1 MARTPRFDPYDKLL
15 YRFFEA
21 VFLLSLLGNIRGPH
35 LTTVFNPASLISIR
49 RRFLKN
55 LAFLCDGLKGG
66 ESTTSI
72 AVQDRPDCFVFW
84 VSSNQGPSDTTL
96 DLLRSVLEDIKA
108 FVRSSQN
115 DRASVEDNLIR
126 RCVESSVKRMRNQA
140 RSLVNNAQRC
150 RELLSEES
158 TDGSGACL
166 FSAGRYKL
174 QLTYEDIGAS
184 LIRWLLQ
191 FKRVKFHEQGF
202 KRLCGEAYRVRNDPE
217 MATMEKLGQRYHN
230 VTSTEDRS
238 KSFTRVRHI
247 IGRLAAHVRA
257 VKQLLDDGGQLGELL
272 EAYEVSGVPILP
284 SAPQLPADNQ
294 TNLRGITTRILR
306 NGTNDSQ
313 FDRTLEYLCHMDQSM
328 HLEKSL
334 IELHDPEGKP
344 HTVHA
349 EVQMLHHFHDNGLK
363 FAEADRYIA
372 TSKPACMCCRLYFRH
387 HPAMCVEPDTHQ
399 RVWSSWGLPLLPL
412 GAAGPRWV
420 EQRDVLNNVCRD
432 VRKEVVLVIDQRRAI
447 AFAHPDSLT
456 GDTHSLD
463 AGFSDSEDYGSGD
476 SGPEDGRWDD
486 DNDEEEDDDIE
497 DLGAGRGF
505 DGGVAL

>member
-1 MARTPRFDPYDKLL
+1 MARTPRFDPYEKLL

-21 VFLLSLLGNIRGPH
+21 IFLLSLLGNTRGPH

-72 AVQDRPDCFVFW
+72 AVQDRPDCYVFW
-84 VSSNQGPSDTTL
+84 VSSNQGPSDTAL
-96 DLLRSVLEDIKA
+96 DFLRSVLEDIKA
-108 FVRSSQN
+108 FLRSSQN
-115 DRASVEDNLIR
+115 DRESVEDNLIR

-140 RSLVNNAQRC
+140 RSLVNHARRC

-158 TDGSGACL
+158 TDERGAYL
-166 FSAGRYKL
+166 SSAGHYDL
-174 QLTYEDIGAS
+174 QVTYEDIGAS

-191 FKRVKFHEQGF
+191 FKRVKFQEQGF
-202 KRLCGEAYRVRNDPE
+202 QRLCLEAHRVRNDPE
-217 MATMEKLGQRYHN
+217 MAVMEKFGQKLHN
-230 VTSTEDRS
+230 VTSTEDRF
-238 KSFTRVRHI
+238 KAFTRVRHI

-257 VKQLLDDGGQLGELL
+257 VKQLLDDGGHLDELL
-272 EAYEVSGVPILP
+272 EAYEVSGVPVPP
-284 SAPQLPADNQ
+284 SAPQLPADKQ
-294 TNLRGITTRILR
+294 TSLRGIMTRILK
-306 NGTNDSQ
+306 NGTHDSR
-313 FDRTLEYLCHMDQSM
+313 FDSTLDYLCRMDQSM
-328 HLEKSL
+328 QLEKKL
-334 IELHDPEGKP
+334 IELHDSERKP

-349 EVQMLHHFHDNGLK
+349 EVQMLHYFHDNGLK

-399 RVWSSWGLPLLPL
+399 RVWPSWGLPLLPL
-412 GAAGPRWV
+412 GAAGPGWI

-432 VRKEVVLVIDQRRAI
+432 VRKEVVLVIEQRRAI

-476 SGPEDGRWDD
+476 SETEDGRWDD
-486 DNDEEEDDDIE
+486 DDID
-497 DLGAGRGF
+497 DLGSGCGF
-505 DGGVAL
+505 DGGAAL